1 VQYIFPFFSELYGS
15 NFKINIMS
23 KIVFLLAILLGSVI
37 VSAQAIDF
45 SGNWKLDKANS
56 KLNEQ
61 FSMAPKDIIVAQSD
75 NDFKIERHSSFQ
87 DNDFTSNDKFTLDGK
102 ECINPGWQDS
112 EKKSTAIWAD
122 DRLSLKITTKFPMG
136 DNGEMTIVEV
146 YKLDGENL
154 VIESSAS
161 SSFGDSTEKMVFNK
175 Q

>member
-1 VQYIFPFFSELYGS
+1 
-15 NFKINIMS
+15 MS

-45 SGNWKLDKANS
+45 SGNWKLDKETS
-56 KLNEQ
+56 KLNDQ

-75 NDFKIERHSSFQ
+75 NDFNVERHSSFQ
-87 DNDFTSNDKFTLDGK
+87 DNDFTINDKFTLDGK
-102 ECINPGWQDS
+102 ECINPGWQDT

-122 DRLSLKITTKFPMG
+122 DKQSLKITTIFPMG

-154 VIESSAS
+154 IIETSAS
-161 SSFGDSTEKMVFNK
+161 SSFGDVAERMVFNK